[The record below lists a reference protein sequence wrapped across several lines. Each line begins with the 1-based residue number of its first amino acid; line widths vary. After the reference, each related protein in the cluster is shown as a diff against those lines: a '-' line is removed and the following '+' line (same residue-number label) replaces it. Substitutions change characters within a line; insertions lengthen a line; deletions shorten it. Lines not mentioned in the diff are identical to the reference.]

1 MSTRITGSLV
11 VCATAG
17 LFTLGALL
25 LDPSPS
31 RPPVS
36 PAPFAATTTAKPGGA
51 GAKQPAATASLV
63 IADFGFAPV
72 TARPG
77 AAVTVTN
84 RDGEAHTVTAS
95 DRSFNVRV
103 NGNGTATFAA
113 PTAPGTY
120 AFVCSIHPSMRG
132 RLVVA

>member
-31 RPPVS
+31 RPPSS
-36 PAPFAATTTAKPGGA
+36 PAPVAAATTTKPAAA
-51 GAKQPAATASLV
+51 GAKPATASLV

-77 AAVTVTN
+77 AIVTVTN
-84 RDGEAHTVTAS
+84 RDGDTHTVTAS
-95 DRSFNVRV
+95 DRSFDARV
-103 NGNGTATFAA
+103 KGNGIASFTA
-113 PTAPGTY
+113 PTAPGAYTF
-120 AFVCSIHPSMRG
+120 ACAIHPSMRG